1 MTTLSLRRLWT
12 MYKRVLAEDG
22 FSRRELV
29 FAQAAFYAGARSTL
43 KVLGYLLEWDDE
55 DELHRTIERHAR
67 QIKAIQG
74 LRPRARR
81 H

>member
-1 MTTLSLRRLWT
+1 

-22 FSRRELV
+22 LSKRELV